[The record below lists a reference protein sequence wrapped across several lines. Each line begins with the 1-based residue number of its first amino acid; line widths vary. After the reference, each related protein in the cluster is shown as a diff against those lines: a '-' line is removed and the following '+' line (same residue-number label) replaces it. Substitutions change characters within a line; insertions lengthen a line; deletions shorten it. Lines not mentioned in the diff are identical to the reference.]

1 MAAVEATAITKIG
14 EIPGKGGTLEFW
26 TMVIDPDSL
35 AAAAQVINTV
45 DLPGARAGDPCM
57 CQARVP
63 EAALIV
69 QGATVTAD
77 DVVSVYM
84 SNNITVT
91 TALDSGAL
99 VYDLQIFKRA
109 ISPTI
114 P

>member
-1 MAAVEATAITKIG
+1 MAAVAASAITKVG
-14 EIPGKGGTLEFW
+14 EVPGHGGTLEFW
-26 TMVIDPDSL
+26 TMVIDPDSV
-35 AAAAQVINTV
+35 AAAAQVVNTAAI
-45 DLPGARAGDPCM
+45 PGARAGDPCL

-77 DVVSVYM
+77 DVVSIYM
-84 SNNITVT
+84 ANNITVT

-99 VYDLQIFKRA
+99 VYDLQIFKRTKT
-109 ISPTI
+109 PTI